1 MSYFQLMGIALGG
14 TIVAMLL
21 REINK
26 SYSVYVSI
34 ITVLILTYFA
44 LSNFVPIIEYITQIS
59 ETKSVGNYISLILR
73 ITAIGVF
80 TKITADFCTDIGEK
94 SIAQKVELVGK
105 STIVII
111 ILPVVRNIVESA
123 RNFLL

>member
-14 TIVAMLL
+14 TVVAMLL

-34 ITVLILTYFA
+34 ITAFILTYFA

-59 ETKSVGNYISLILR
+59 QAKAVGSYISLILR
-73 ITAIGVF
+73 ITAIGIF
-80 TKITADFCTDIGEK
+80 TKITADFCTDVGEK
-94 SIAQKVELVGK
+94 SLAQKVELVGK

-111 ILPVVRNIVESA
+111 ILPIVKNIIESA
-123 RNFLL
+123 KNFLL